1 MTKSSLPHQI
11 TFLVL
16 AAFIAV
22 QVILWTSL
30 YSVRG
35 AMNAEAAE
43 ESKWRISGRLKTL
56 QEQVSLIASDYHNWT
71 DIFIDAH
78 SLDYKSLASNY
89 GVTAERGDIFQYAE
103 LFDGPFPKPISWQEG
118 RGLIPQEGFLDEA
131 TRATL
136 RDQVQRLDVKERE
149 TFDYFAMREGLLV
162 IFSSSNLLPESS
174 ELLDELDLAEQ
185 PIAVIGK
192 ILQEER
198 LAGISAEFA
207 LRNLAVVGDPWDVEA
222 VSVPITGVFGEP
234 VAWLQWQPPTPGTV
248 LFWKMAPIMA
258 LVSLVF
264 SVLFW
269 GGAKLLRDR
278 ATKLIAKEAVSSE
291 QARTDT
297 LTALPNRFALFEH
310 FKTITMDRALNCAVI
325 IMDLDAFKN
334 VNDTV
339 GHVGGD
345 LYLKVLASRLKSLS
359 DDKTFVAR
367 LGGDE
372 FVIVITSA
380 DNIEK
385 IIDRKCADLEKISS
399 EQITCSDMHFDVLSS
414 KGMAAMNCYE
424 FCSDDLLR
432 RADFALY
439 VAKKHGTQNV
449 VVYDALMEREN
460 QENQIIE
467 SRLRLALVENDEFS
481 IAYQPIVTSD
491 DVHQI
496 KRCEALA
503 RWHCKDLG
511 QVPPD
516 KFIYVAET
524 SGLIIQLGW
533 LLLDLICRDVKG
545 VENCKFGVNI
555 SPVQLM
561 MPGFADLFAERV
573 KMNGV
578 RPEQIEV
585 EVTEQIV
592 IRDEMK
598 ILQELTSLRNYGF
611 TLALDDFGTGY
622 ASVSYLTRMPFDVL
636 KIDRSFTKLQAD
648 NRQIQRM
655 VRSMMGLAHAMD
667 LHIVIEGIET
677 PEEALWFKALGADFL
692 QGYFF
697 GRPVPFPDYQKLS
710 ESPPEKRGLETQKS
724 APTTIEA

>member
-1 MTKSSLPHQI
+1 
-11 TFLVL
+11 
-16 AAFIAV
+16 
-22 QVILWTSL
+22 
-30 YSVRG
+30 
-35 AMNAEAAE
+35 MNVEAAK
-43 ESKWRISGRLKTL
+43 ESKDRINGRLKTL

-78 SLDYKSLASNY
+78 NLDYESLASNY
-89 GVTAERGDIFQYAE
+89 GITAERGDIFQYAE
-103 LFDGPFPKPISWQEG
+103 LFDGPFPKPISWRKE
-118 RGLIPQEGFLDEA
+118 RGLIPQEGFLDDF

-136 RDQVQRLDVKERE
+136 RDQVRRLDARERE
-149 TFDYFAMREGLLV
+149 TFDYFSMREGRLV
-162 IFSSSNLLPESS
+162 IFSSSKLLPESS
-174 ELLDELDLAEQ
+174 ELLTDLDLAEQ
-185 PIAVIGK
+185 PVAVIGK
-192 ILQEER
+192 SFPAER
-198 LAGISAEFA
+198 LTSISAEFA
-207 LRNLAVVGDPWDVEA
+207 IRNLMVVDDPQNAQA
-222 VSVPITGVFGEP
+222 VSVPITGVVGQP
-234 VAWLQWQPPTPGTV
+234 VAWLEWLPPKPGTV
-248 LFWKMAPIMA
+248 LFQKMAPIMT

-264 SVLFW
+264 AVLFW

-278 ATKLIAKEAVSSE
+278 ATKLVAKEAVSSE

-310 FKTITMDRALNCAVI
+310 FKAISADGTLDCGVI

-334 VNDTV
+334 VNDTI
-339 GHVGGD
+339 GHIGGD
-345 LYLKVLASRLKSLS
+345 VYLTTLASRLASLS
-359 DDKTFVAR
+359 DDNTFVGR

-372 FVIVITSA
+372 FVIVIRSA
-380 DNIEK
+380 NDIRT
-385 IIDRKCADLEKISS
+385 IINQKCIDLEKISS
-399 EQITCSDMHFDVLSS
+399 EQITCKDMHFDVLSS
-414 KGMAAMNCYE
+414 KGMAVMDSRE
-424 FCSDDLLR
+424 FCKDDLLR

-439 VAKKHGTQNV
+439 VAKKHGTQKV
-449 VVYDALMEREN
+449 VSYDASMERED

-467 SRLRLALVENDEFS
+467 NRLRLALVENSEFS
-481 IAYQPIVTSD
+481 IAYQPIVTLN
-491 DVHQI
+491 DVCEI

-503 RWHCKDLG
+503 RWYCKDLG

-533 LLLDLICRDVKG
+533 LLLDIICRDLKG
-545 VENCKFGVNI
+545 VENCRCGVNI

-573 KMNGV
+573 ERNGV

-592 IRDEMK
+592 IRDEIK
-598 ILQELTSLRNYGF
+598 ILHELTSLRNRGF

-636 KIDRSFTKLQAD
+636 KIDRSFAKLQAD
-648 NRQIQRM
+648 NRQLQRM
-655 VRSMMGLAHAMD
+655 VRSMMGLAHSMD

-677 PEEALWFKALGADFL
+677 PEEAVWFRALGADFL

-697 GRPVPFPDYQKLS
+697 GRPVPFTDYLQLS
-710 ESPPEKRGLETQKS
+710 GSPPEKRI
-724 APTTIEA
+724 PEAQNHVPATVEA

>member
-1 MTKSSLPHQI
+1 MTKHSLPHQI

-78 SLDYKSLASNY
+78 NLDYQSLASNY

-103 LFDGPFPKPISWQEG
+103 LFDGPFPKPISWQKE
-118 RGLIPQEGFLDEA
+118 RGLTPQEGFLDEA

-136 RDQVQRLDVKERE
+136 RDQVRRLDVKERE
-149 TFDYFAMREGLLV
+149 TFDYFSMREGRLV
-162 IFSSSNLLPESS
+162 IFSSSTLLPESTH
-174 ELLDELDLAEQ
+174 LLDELDLEEQ
-185 PIAVIGK
+185 PVAVIGK
-192 ILQEER
+192 VLLEER
-198 LAGISAEFA
+198 LASISAEFA
-207 LRNLAVVGDPWDVEA
+207 IRNLEVVDDLQSVKG
-222 VSVPITGVFGEP
+222 VSVPITGVFGKP
-234 VAWLQWQPPTPGTV
+234 VAWFQWQPPTPGTV
-248 LFWKMAPIMA
+248 LFRKMAPIMA
-258 LVSLVF
+258 LVSLIF

-278 ATKLIAKEAVSSE
+278 ATKLIDKEAVSSE

-310 FKTITMDRALNCAVI
+310 FKTIATDGTLNCAVV

-345 LYLKVLASRLKSLS
+345 LYLKVLASRLSSLS
-359 DDKTFVAR
+359 DDKTLVAR

-380 DNIEK
+380 NNLEQTIN
-385 IIDRKCADLEKISS
+385 RKCADLENISS
-399 EQITCSDMHFDVLSS
+399 EQITCYDMHFDVLAS
-414 KGMAAMNCYE
+414 KGLAAMNSCE
-424 FCSDDLLR
+424 FCEDDLLR
-432 RADFALY
+432 RADCALY
-439 VAKKHGTQNV
+439 VAKNNGTQKV

-467 SRLRLALVENDEFS
+467 SRLRLALVEKDEFS

-491 DVHQI
+491 DVHEI

-503 RWHCKDLG
+503 RWYCKDLG

-516 KFIYVAET
+516 KFIHVAET

-533 LLLDLICRDVKG
+533 LLLDIICRDVKG
-545 VENCKFGVNI
+545 VGDCKFGVNI

-573 KMNGV
+573 ERNGV

-585 EVTEQIV
+585 EITEQIV

-636 KIDRSFTKLQAD
+636 KIDRSFAKLQAD
-648 NRQIQRM
+648 NRQLQRM

-667 LHIVIEGIET
+667 LHIIIEGIET
-677 PEEALWFKALGADFL
+677 PEEALWFRALGADFL

-697 GRPVPFPDYQKLS
+697 GRPAPFVDYLKAS
-710 ESPPEKRGLETQKS
+710 ELPLEKRMLEAQKRE
-724 APTTIEA
+724 PTTIEA